1 MMFDIFFR
9 SAKQYLLANGINRII
24 IYICTQILSSSFTIA
39 VVKGG
44 AF

>member
-9 SAKQYLLANGINRII
+9 GVKQHLLANGINHIVV
-24 IYICTQILSSSFTIA
+24 YICIQILSSSFTRA